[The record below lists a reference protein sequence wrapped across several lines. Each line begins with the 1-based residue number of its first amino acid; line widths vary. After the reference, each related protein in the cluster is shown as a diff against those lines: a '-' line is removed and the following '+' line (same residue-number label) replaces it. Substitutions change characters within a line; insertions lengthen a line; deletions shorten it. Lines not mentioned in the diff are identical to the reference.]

1 MSEAPTDPSPGEGG
15 KNEDATV
22 VAAGTALA
30 EAEVANDAGDAGAAG
45 DDAASTGA
53 PDEGDA
59 HISMDSATDA
69 PGEDVLRL
77 LFRILD
83 TDGTGQV
90 SKLAILKAVQH
101 DPDVKEML
109 EAEPHLAPLLHP
121 HVYKETFE
129 AMDTDN
135 DGRIDLQEL
144 LAFCAEGGELHTT
157 AAAGKGEG
165 TGADGDDAVDDD
177 LSDDL
182 SDDVEDD
189 GAAEAAEAAEA
200 ERIAAEETAAAEA
213 EAAAVAEAEAAAEAE
228 EAERLAEAEHMA
240 DDAKVAEAKAAKAA
254 KEAKEAANQA
264 SGDDEVKEKEVK
276 GGEGE
281 GGAGSA
287 TAKSAKKKKTATPE
301 KKEEAKEAEGGGEVL
316 LDAEEMAL
324 LAREH
329 ASVLYAYRAAINA
342 LFRFYSKACTPV
354 GRSSFTKLAAEES
367 YISQRE
373 FILCCKDLGLFYSGS
388 AAAQRRLRKSGN
400 NLPFCTK
407 EECIEVYGR
416 EVIEAVI
423 RTKRDGD
430 KVSWARV
437 HPPPGGTYHVDPS
450 CCSLI
455 KRRHTAA
462 GPKHA

>member
-1 MSEAPTDPSPGEGG
+1 M
-15 KNEDATV
+15 
-22 VAAGTALA
+22 A
-30 EAEVANDAGDAGAAG
+30 EAEVATDAGDAGAAG
-45 DDAASTGA
+45 AADDDAASTGA

-83 TDGTGQV
+83 SDGTGQV

-109 EAEPHLAPLLHP
+109 EAEPHLTPLLHP

-135 DGRIDLQEL
+135 DGCIDLQEL
-144 LAFCAEGGELHTT
+144 LAFCAEGGELHT
-157 AAAGKGEG
+157 AAAGAGEG

-213 EAAAVAEAEAAAEAE
+213 ETAAVAEAEEAD
-228 EAERLAEAEHMA
+228 RLAEAEHMA
-240 DDAKVAEAKAAKAA
+240 DDAKAAEVKAAKEA

-281 GGAGSA
+281 GGGGSA
-287 TAKSAKKKKTATPE
+287 TAKTAKKKKTAAPE
-301 KKEEAKEAEGGGEVL
+301 AKEEAKEAEGGGEVL

-329 ASVLYAYRAAINA
+329 ASVLYAYRAAIHS

-373 FILCCKDLGLFYSGS
+373 FILCCKDLGLFYSAS

-430 KVSWARV
+430 KVS
-437 HPPPGGTYHVDPS
+437 
-450 CCSLI
+450 
-455 KRRHTAA
+455 
-462 GPKHA
+462 